1 MQIGPAGGS
10 PLASTPTFYGT
21 SVKRTATQSILAGT
35 ATLISWQAAV
45 YDTTG
50 AWFAGSPFPSRVL
63 VLTTGYYLV
72 RLCVIWPSG
81 ADQTYRN
88 VYICKNSAGNPATAA
103 IAYNG
108 IPALVALGVY
118 TINECSN
125 VVALTAGDYV
135 EGFCVQ
141 GSAGALAIGADNI
154 SSLSVAILGT

>member
-35 ATLISWQAAV
+35 PTLITWQAAV
-45 YDTTG
+45 YDTTSSWS
-50 AWFAGSPFPSRVL
+50 AFYLSRINIG
-63 VLTTGYYLV
+63 TTGYYLV
-72 RLCVIWPSG
+72 RLCVVWPSG

-88 VYICKNSAGNPATAA
+88 VYICKNSEGNPATAA

-141 GSAGALAIGADNI
+141 GSAGALAIGADDI
-154 SSLSVAILGT
+154 ASLSVAFLGE